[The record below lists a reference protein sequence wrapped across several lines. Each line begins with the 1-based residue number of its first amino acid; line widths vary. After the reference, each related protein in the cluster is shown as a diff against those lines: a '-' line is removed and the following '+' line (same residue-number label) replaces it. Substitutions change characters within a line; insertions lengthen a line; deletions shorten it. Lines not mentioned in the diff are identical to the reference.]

1 MRKGCFVESTEGNEA
16 RSLNHHDLYQSLL
29 QSGQSG
35 TRSAFEP
42 SLDVS
47 FSGAFTL
54 PTGFAHASATVIAT
68 AGLPRCVLLLDHDYW
83 RAISE
88 KLLRSDRLQES
99 PTATALQNLI
109 LGNAVELAIS
119 SNRTVDL
126 PDHLLKYA
134 EIDRELTS
142 FRYSAAI
149 ELVRAGAP
157 RPLE

>member
-1 MRKGCFVESTEGNEA
+1 MGSTEA
-16 RSLNHHDLYQSLL
+16 FATRDPNHHDLYQSLL

-35 TRSAFEP
+35 TESASEP
-42 SLDVS
+42 GLDAS
-47 FSGAFTL
+47 FSGEFML
-54 PTGFAHASATVIAT
+54 PTWFADASATVIAT
-68 AGLPRCVLLLDHDYW
+68 AGLPRCVLLLDNDHW
-83 RAISE
+83 RAISA
-88 KLLRSDRLQES
+88 KLLRSDRSQES

-126 PDHLLKYA
+126 PDHLLKYG
-134 EIDRELTS
+134 EIDRKLTS

>member
-1 MRKGCFVESTEGNEA
+1 MESTEGHEA

-35 TRSAFEP
+35 TKSAFEP

-134 EIDRELTS
+134 EIDGEITS
-142 FRYSAAI
+142 FSRGAAI
-149 ELVRAGAP
+149 EIVRAEAP
-157 RPLE
+157 HPRE